1 MYNGFHE
8 PLYNQPIV
16 IDNGS
21 SVVKA
26 GFSGED
32 KPKVFE
38 YNIAGRPKYDKV
50 MHNGL
55 VDETYVGNR
64 AQRHRGILKLRKP
77 MNRGV
82 IEHWDDM
89 EMLWSNIFEDSLHL
103 NWKLNGL
110 EEYPLLIT
118 EAPLIPIKNRKI
130 MCEVLF
136 EKFNFD
142 ALYITIPS
150 VLSLY
155 ATGQTTGCVVD
166 CGEGYCSSTP
176 VYEGFSLKSAI
187 RRIDLGGIDLTEQ
200 LQFYI
205 RKTNGISLFTS
216 SEQEIVRTIKEKAG
230 YVTLDYGKEER
241 DYEDDLSDSKVAEFV
256 LPDGQVISIKKGRYR
271 IPEILFNPLII
282 HSEYDSISTMTSQS
296 INLVDMDLRPILRS
310 NIVLSGGSTMFKG
323 FGDRFLREM
332 NQLSTG
338 PDFNTRIVAPP
349 KRKYTA
355 WIGGSIFAN
364 SFAFK
369 KLLLDKRSWI
379 EDPDVVH
386 TRFL

>member
-1 MYNGFHE
+1 MYNGFYE

-21 SVVKA
+21 GVVKA

-50 MHNGL
+50 MSNGL
-55 VDETYVGNR
+55 ADETYVGNR
-64 AQRHRGILKLRKP
+64 AQKHRGILKLRKP
-77 MNRGV
+77 MDRGV

-89 EMLWSNIFEDSLHL
+89 ELLWSHIFEDSLRL
-103 NWKLNGL
+103 DWKSSEL
-110 EEYPLLIT
+110 EEHPLLIT
-118 EAPLIPIKNRKI
+118 EAPLNHVRNRMM

-142 ALYITIPS
+142 VLYIALPS
-150 VLSLY
+150 VMSLY
-155 ATGQTTGCVVD
+155 AAGQTTGCVVD
-166 CGEGYCSSTP
+166 CGDGYCSSTP
-176 VYEGFSLKSAI
+176 IYEGFSLKSAI
-187 RRIDLGGIDLTEQ
+187 RRIDLGGKDLTEQ

-205 RKTNGISLFTS
+205 KKTNGISLFTS

-230 YVTLDYGKEER
+230 YIALDYVKEEKE
-241 DYEDDLSDSKVAEFV
+241 YEEDPSNSKMTEFV
-256 LPDGQVISIKKGRYR
+256 LPDGQVLSINKGKYR

-296 INLVDMDLRPILRS
+296 ISLVDIDLRENLRS

-323 FGDRFLREM
+323 FGGRFLREM
-332 NQLSTG
+332 NQLSTNI
-338 PDFNTRIVAPP
+338 DSSFRIVAPP

-364 SFAFK
+364 SLAFK
-369 KLLLDKRSWI
+369 KLLLDKKSWI
-379 EDPDVVH
+379 EDPNLVY
-386 TRFL
+386 TKFL

>member
-1 MYNGFHE
+1 MYNGFQE

-38 YNIAGRPKYDKV
+38 YNIAGKSKYDKV

-64 AQRHRGILKLRKP
+64 AQKHRGILKLRKP
-77 MNRGV
+77 MDRGV

-89 EMLWSNIFEDSLHL
+89 ELLWSHIFEESLHL

-110 EEYPLLIT
+110 EEYSLLMT
-118 EAPLIPIKNRKI
+118 EAPLNHIKNRKI

-142 ALYITIPS
+142 ALYVTIPS

-155 ATGQTTGCVVD
+155 ASGQTTGCVVD

-176 VYEGFSLKSAI
+176 VYEGFTLKSAI
-187 RRIDLGGIDLTEQ
+187 RRIDLGGKDLTEQ

-230 YVTLDYGKEER
+230 YIALDYKTEEME
-241 DYEDDLSDSKVAEFV
+241 YEEDLSDSKMAEFV
-256 LPDGQVISIKKGRYR
+256 LPDGQVVSIKKGRYR
-271 IPEILFNPLII
+271 IPEILFNPSII
-282 HSEYDSISTMTSQS
+282 HSEYESISTITSQS
-296 INLVDMDLRPILRS
+296 INLVDMDLWQNLRS
-310 NIVLSGGSTMFKG
+310 NFVLSGGSTMFKG
-323 FGDRFLREM
+323 FGERFLSEM
-332 NQLSTG
+332 QYLSK
-338 PDFNTRIVAPP
+338 DLNSNIRILTPQ

-369 KLLLDKRSWI
+369 KLLLSKRSWI
-379 EDPDVVH
+379 EDPGAIS
-386 TRFL
+386 TKFL